1 MTTRTAI
8 AEIRSMLREIRRDHM
23 LSGCVNDVKTIIT
36 AYNAKRQAL
45 QMAIKALEENEVL
58 HKALERIGQSFAV
71 ECDHYDGEYWKK
83 YFIELVEKEVR
94 DDKQE

>member
-1 MTTRTAI
+1 MTTRIAI

-36 AYNAKRQAL
+36 AYNAKRQVL

-58 HKALERIGQSFAV
+58 HEALERMGHSFAI
-71 ECDHYDGEYWKK
+71 ECDYHDGQYWKK